1 MLAAL
6 SAMPNVTVMNRTMAF
21 GFYDHQLVGLCERVT
36 DHLPPSRRSG
46 PRQRLWKVR
55 TKRVILATGSFER
68 PIAFAGNDLP
78 GVMLASAAQTYA
90 LRYGVAPG
98 RRCVVAPNN
107 DSAYHADFAL
117 HAAGLALTALVQL
130 GSVP

>member
-1 MLAAL
+1 MILRPPRSTRTDTRFPYTTL
-6 SAMPNVTVMNRTMAF
+6 FRSTVMNRTMAF

-55 TKRVILATGSFER
+55 TKRVILATGAFER

-78 GVMLASAAQTYA
+78 GVMLARSEEHTS
-90 LRYGVAPG
+90 GTPV
-98 RRCVVAPNN
+98 PNE
-107 DSAYHADFAL
+107 H
-117 HAAGLALTALVQL
+117 LVCRL
-130 GSVP
+130 LLEKKKINH